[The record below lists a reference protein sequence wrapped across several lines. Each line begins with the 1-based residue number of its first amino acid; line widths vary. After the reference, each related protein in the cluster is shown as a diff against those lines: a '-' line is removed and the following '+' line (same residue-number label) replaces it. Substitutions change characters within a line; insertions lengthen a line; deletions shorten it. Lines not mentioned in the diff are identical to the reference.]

1 MIVERERVGCAFET
15 RARAPESWPSRVAA
29 AHRGLPRN
37 GGTAAR
43 ERGNRRCVPAGGS
56 SSGRGTRESA
66 FGSRPLYGVHVRRER
81 KRIRGRVCGVRC
93 VATRTT
99 RGKEGRSQV
108 DSIGRGRARGGESLR
123 WESSDSIA
131 RDGRRPASEE
141 RTGDRLRTIDE
152 ERPSAGRSDSTPAA
166 AGSSQVGD
174 WGGADTQCG
183 RASEKAL
190 YRRQFARTCERES
203 RFPEAS
209 EG

>member
-1 MIVERERVGCAFET
+1 MKLA
-15 RARAPESWPSRVAA
+15 RARAGVVAEPGGGSTSRAA
-29 AHRGLPRN
+29 AERRN
-37 GGTAAR
+37 GGAR

-56 SSGRGTRESA
+56 SSGRGTRESG
-66 FGSRPLYGVHVRRER
+66 FESRPLYGVHVRREK
-81 KRIRGRVCGVRC
+81 KRIRVRVCGVRC